1 MPFSS
6 PDEAIINTIVPLSE
20 LTLSSTSRA
29 QGINVEKL
37 YDIKRIAQ
45 LILKHNF
52 QRIALQFPDELLID
66 SSKVFWSLEDILK
79 RTKTN
84 GEEIPELYILA
95 DTSYGNCCVDEVAA
109 ERIDAD
115 LVVHFGHA
123 CLSLTS
129 RLPAIYVFHRLPIN
143 TTYCVEQMIT
153 RLKEQTEWKQK
164 RLVMM
169 YDVGYE
175 HASTEIRTVLE
186 ENLNC
191 KILLSEMDKSVNFDR
206 YLADSNGHTADQHSQ
221 NGESSF
227 ASTSKNKIP
236 IDQKVETEK
245 ETVHLYIG
253 PESLA
258 LTNLLLRLGPSATV
272 IRYDA
277 EKNVA
282 QNESGRT
289 NKLLQ
294 RRYFAV
300 QKARDAQTI
309 GLLVGTLGLRSYL
322 PLLQHLRTHLTQV
335 QHKRVYTISVGKL
348 NPAKLA
354 NFQEI
359 DVFVLVA
366 CPENSLVDAAS
377 GLQGAH
383 DSRDFYKPIVT
394 PFEVLTAF
402 KGREWTGE
410 YVLDLEKVY
419 GQAQEIDI
427 AEKEKKSKN
436 NNQSDDDDDEPHF
449 SLMTGG
455 LISKRKAYDPRN
467 KFENSNNDDEKA
479 LITSNNQSSNDAN
492 EGIVTVRNADGTLTK
507 VMESAGAAHL
517 ATRSWRGLEQRLG
530 VDEPAPLE
538 IGRSGIAKGYVAG
551 EKSEKEGNKED

>member
-1 MPFSS
+1 MAMPFSS
-6 PDEAIINTIVPLSE
+6 PDEAIINAVVPLSE

-29 QGINVEKL
+29 QGINVEQL
-37 YDIKRIAQ
+37 YDIKHVAK
-45 LILKHNF
+45 LIQQHNF
-52 QRIALQFPDELLID
+52 KRIALQFPDELLSD
-66 SSKVFWSLEDILK
+66 ASKVFWSLEDALRRLK
-79 RTKTN
+79 
-84 GEEIPELYILA
+84 GSGDLPELYILA

-109 ERIDAD
+109 EHIDAD
-115 LVVHFGHA
+115 LVIHFGHA

-143 TTYCVEQMIT
+143 ASQCVEQMASK
-153 RLKEQTEWKQK
+153 LEEQDERKQNT
-164 RLVMM
+164 LVMM

-175 HASTEIRTVLE
+175 HASKEIRSLLE
-186 ENLNC
+186 EKLDC

-206 YLADSNGHTADQHSQ
+206 YLSQ
-221 NGESSF
+221 STQNEQPQAEQSAF
-227 ASTSKNKIP
+227 ASTSKNMIP
-236 IDQKVETEK
+236 DDLNLDTEK
-245 ETVHLYIG
+245 GVIHLYIG

-277 EKNVA
+277 EKQTA

-289 NKLLQ
+289 NRLLQ
-294 RRYFAV
+294 RRYVAV
-300 QKARDAQTI
+300 QKARDAQTV

-322 PLLQHLRTHLTQV
+322 PLLQHLRTHLTEV
-335 QHKRVYTISVGKL
+335 QGKRVYTISVGKL

-366 CPENSLVDAAS
+366 CPENSLVDSAA

-410 YVLDLEKVY
+410 YVLDLEQVY
-419 GQAQEIDI
+419 GQAQAIDA
-427 AEKEKKSKN
+427 AEKEKKGKG
-436 NNQSDDDDDEPHF
+436 DDESEEDDEPHF

-455 LISKRKAYDPRN
+455 LISKRRAYDPRN
-467 KFENSNNDDEKA
+467 KIDSLENGGEKA
-479 LITSNNQSSNDAN
+479 LITSNSQSNDAN

-551 EKSEKEGNKED
+551 EKSEKEGRKEE

>member
-1 MPFSS
+1 MAMPFSS

-37 YDIKRIAQ
+37 YDIKRVAQ
-45 LILKHNF
+45 LIQKNNF
-52 QRIALQFPDELLID
+52 KRIALQFPDELLSD
-66 SSKVFWSLEDILK
+66 SSRVFWSLEDTLK
-79 RTKTN
+79 QTKGT
-84 GEEIPELYILA
+84 EELPELYILA

-109 ERIDAD
+109 EHVDAD

-123 CLSLTS
+123 CLSLTA

-143 TTYCVEQMIT
+143 SKDCVEQIAIK
-153 RLKEQTEWKQK
+153 LQEQDEWKQK
-164 RLVMM
+164 RLIMM

-175 HASTEIRTVLE
+175 HACTEIC
-186 ENLNC
+186 NLLKEKLDC
-191 KILLSEMDKSVNFDR
+191 EILLSEMDKSVNFDR
-206 YLADSNGHTADQHSQ
+206 YLTHSTTNGHPQAT
-221 NGESSF
+221 GSSF

-236 IDQKVETEK
+236 DELEETEK
-245 ETVHLYIG
+245 EIIYLYIG

-258 LTNLLLRLGPSATV
+258 LTNLLLRLGPTATV
-272 IRYDA
+272 VRYDA
-277 EKNVA
+277 EKKVA
-282 QNESGRT
+282 QNETGRT
-289 NKLLQ
+289 NRLLQ
-294 RRYFAV
+294 RRYVAV

-322 PLLQHLRTHLTQV
+322 PLLQHLRSHLTEV
-335 QHKRVYTISVGKL
+335 QGKRVYTISVGKL

-410 YVLDLEKVY
+410 YVLDLEQVY
-419 GQAQEIDI
+419 GQAQAIDA
-427 AEKEKKSKN
+427 AEKDKKDD
-436 NNQSDDDDDEPHF
+436 QESDDDDDEPHF
-449 SLMTGG
+449 SLVTGG
-455 LISKRKAYDPRN
+455 LISKRRAYDPRN
-467 KFENSNNDDEKA
+467 KVDKQENDDEKS
-479 LITSNNQSSNDAN
+479 LITTNRQANDAN

-530 VDEPAPLE
+530 FDEPAALE
-538 IGRSGIAKGYVAG
+538 TGRSGIAQGYIAG
-551 EKSEKEGNKED
+551 EDATKEGN

>member
-1 MPFSS
+1 MAMPFSS
-6 PDEAIINTIVPLSE
+6 PDEAIINTVVPLSE

-29 QGINVEKL
+29 QGINVEQL
-37 YDIKRIAQ
+37 YDIKHVAQ
-45 LILKHNF
+45 LILQHNF
-52 QRIALQFPDELLID
+52 QRIALQFPDELLSD
-66 SSKVFWSLEDILK
+66 ASKVFWSLEDTLK
-79 RTKTN
+79 RSK
-84 GEEIPELYILA
+84 GLRDLPELYVLA

-109 ERIDAD
+109 EHIDAD

-129 RLPAIYVFHRLPIN
+129 RLPAIYVFHRLPIDAN
-143 TTYCVEQMIT
+143 QCVEQIAT
-153 RLKEQTEWKQK
+153 RLEEQDGWKQK
-164 RLVMM
+164 KLVMM

-175 HASTEIRTVLE
+175 HASTEIRKLLE
-186 ENLNC
+186 EKLNC

-206 YLADSNGHTADQHSQ
+206 YLSQ
-221 NGESSF
+221 PTSSEQPQTQGSSF

-236 IDQKVETEK
+236 DELNVDSEK
-245 ETVHLYIG
+245 EVIHLYIG

-258 LTNLLLRLGPSATV
+258 LTNLLLRLGPTATV

-277 EKNVA
+277 EKQTT

-289 NKLLQ
+289 NRLLQ
-294 RRYFAV
+294 RRYVAV
-300 QKARDAQTI
+300 QKARDAQTV

-322 PLLQHLRTHLTQV
+322 PLLQHLRTHLTEV
-335 QHKRVYTISVGKL
+335 QGKRVYTISVGKL

-366 CPENSLVDAAS
+366 CPENSLVDSAA

-410 YVLDLEKVY
+410 YILDLEQVY
-419 GQAQEIDI
+419 GQAQAFDT
-427 AEKEKKSKN
+427 AEKEKKGKAGN
-436 NNQSDDDDDEPHF
+436 ESDDEDDEPHF

-455 LISKRKAYDPRN
+455 LISKRRAYDPRN
-467 KFENSNNDDEKA
+467 KVDSLENGGEKA
-479 LITSNNQSSNDAN
+479 LITSNSHANDAN

-551 EKSEKEGNKED
+551 EKSEKEGSKEE